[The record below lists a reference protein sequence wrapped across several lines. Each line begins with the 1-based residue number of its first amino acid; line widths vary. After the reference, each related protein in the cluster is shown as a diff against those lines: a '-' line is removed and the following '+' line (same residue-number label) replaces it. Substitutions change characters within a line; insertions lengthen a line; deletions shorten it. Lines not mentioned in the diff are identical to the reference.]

1 MAEELELVAVDSAAV
16 INAQSRAEIDM
27 QIATAHMYPREMSRV
42 LRGINELAKLD
53 EETAS
58 SCFYVLRRQGQEIKG
73 LSVRMAE
80 IVASQWGN
88 ARFDK
93 KVIANDGKT
102 ITAQCTAHDLETNVA
117 IRTEVKR
124 RITDKNGKT
133 YSEDMQVTTGNAAMA
148 IAFRN
153 AVLQLIPR
161 AIIKKIIDETD
172 QIAHGKALSLEERR
186 NNVVAFLARLG
197 VTEEILFDH
206 CGVTRKEEITEDMI
220 VTLRGECTA
229 IKEGTTSAEEEFIKP
244 WREKQDRAKAQAQAD
259 GARDAAAKAAAEK
272 RQKALDAASKGFG
285 KTAAP
290 TAGNNDGSL
299 FNNQEEAQQ

>member
-1 MAEELELVAVDSAAV
+1 MAEELELIAVDNAAV

-42 LRGINELAKLD
+42 LSGINELAKLD

-206 CGVTRKEEITEDMI
+206 CGVTRKEEITEEMI

-229 IKEGTTSAEEEFIKP
+229 IKEGTTTAEEEFIKP
-244 WREKQDRAKAQAQAD
+244 WREKQDKNKAQAQAES
-259 GARDAAAKAAAEK
+259 ARDAAKAAAEK
-272 RQKALDAASKGFG
+272 RQKALD
-285 KTAAP
+285 TAAKTFAKTQATE
-290 TAGNNDGSL
+290 TAKTPNNDL
-299 FNNQEEAQQ
+299 FNGQEEAQQ